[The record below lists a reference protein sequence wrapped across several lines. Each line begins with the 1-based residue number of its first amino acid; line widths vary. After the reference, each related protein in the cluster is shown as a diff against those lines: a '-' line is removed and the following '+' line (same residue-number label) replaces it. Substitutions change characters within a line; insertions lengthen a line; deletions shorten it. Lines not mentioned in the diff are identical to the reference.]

1 MREPIHYTVR
11 VRSIVLKNRCQ
22 PVISKY
28 HECMSYTVCLRL
40 PSPLCHDATPCTN
53 QRCSQRCCTRSFLQ
67 PFLPS
72 FSRQLLLPLLLL
84 PPPSLPFFFFLR
96 SLFLFLFVYPLCRIF
111 PIVEYRH
118 RAEFKQLVRAYRPKK
133 MYERRFFICN
143 LETILI

>member
-1 MREPIHYTVR
+1 M
-11 VRSIVLKNRCQ
+11 Q
-22 PVISKY
+22 PLAPTNVVANVVARARFSNP
-28 HECMSYTVCLRL
+28 SFL
-40 PSPLCHDATPCTN
+40 PSPANFYCLFY
-53 QRCSQRCCTRSFLQ
+53 CSPLP
-67 PFLPS
+67 PFL
-72 FSRQLLLPLLLL
+72 
-84 PPPSLPFFFFLR
+84 FFFFLR